1 MYRMKHIPTGLYY
14 QPHKHRGSHLSKTG
28 KVYQNNTNGIE
39 SGNYG
44 LKHFSVWCEK
54 GSRIHKQTESILDWQ
69 EASYHRNQLKADTR
83 FEDWIR
89 EEI

>member
-28 KVYQNNTNGIE
+28 KVYHNNTNGVE

-44 LKHFSVWCEK
+44 LKYFSVWCEK
-54 GSRIHKQTESILDWQ
+54 GSRIHNQTESILDWK
-69 EASYHRNQLKADTR
+69 ECTSYNQLKADTN